1 MSHDRSY
8 LKSIYPIIKGDERF
22 KNLLEN
28 DVNFFGLERM
38 VAGVVE
44 FDQTL
49 PFLYEI
55 LNPYPNFN
63 PYVRRQ
69 PKNIGELSK
78 LFFELISQKIPN
90 LVDYHKEETEGHTY
104 LSTRIFVVKEKPAA
118 SSTKRKKK
126 TTSAPKQKKPRFSR
140 RLEQEKKPFATRYN
154 SGSEDESVDSFGVDS
169 PRRSRRLE
177 QEKKPFATRYN
188 SGSEDESVDSF
199 GVDTSFK
206 S

>member
-78 LFFELISQKIPN
+78 LFFELISHSN
-90 LVDYHKEETEGHTY
+90 LPGISCCCSFFFGTII
-104 LSTRIFVVKEKPAA
+104 STA
-118 SSTKRKKK
+118 SFACS
-126 TTSAPKQKKPRFSR
+126 SSIGNCAPV
-140 RLEQEKKPFATRYN
+140 
-154 SGSEDESVDSFGVDS
+154 GSDGEY
-169 PRRSRRLE
+169 
-177 QEKKPFATRYN
+177 A
-188 SGSEDESVDSF
+188 
-199 GVDTSFK
+199 
-206 S
+206 